1 MTILEV
7 KQLTKIYGNKKM
19 AQEVLRDINMSVEEG
34 EFIAI
39 MGPSGSGKTTLL
51 NVLSSIDYI
60 SQGSITLKDT
70 NLKSYQTKHYLIF
83 ESMILVLFFK
93 NIIYFIH

>member
-7 KQLTKIYGNKKM
+7 KQLTKIYGNKKKM

-39 MGPSGSGKTTLL
+39 MGPQ
-51 NVLSSIDYI
+51 D
-60 SQGSITLKDT
+60 
-70 NLKSYQTKHYLIF
+70 
-83 ESMILVLFFK
+83 LVK
-93 NIIYFIH
+93 RPY

>member
-1 MTILEV
+1 MPKPKGNEVKINYRSVKVAILEV
-7 KQLTKIYGNKKM
+7 KQLTKIYGTKKM
-19 AQEVLRDINMSVEEG
+19 AQEVLRDINMSIEEG

-60 SQGSITLKDT
+60 SQGLS
-70 NLKSYQTKHYLIF
+70 LIH
-83 ESMILVLFFK
+83 I
-93 NIIYFIH
+93 

>member
-1 MTILEV
+1 MPKPKGNEVKINYRSVKVAILEV
-7 KQLTKIYGNKKM
+7 KQLTKIYGTKKM
-19 AQEVLRDINMSVEEG
+19 AQEVLRDINMSIEEG

-60 SQGSITLKDT
+60 SQGSITLKE
-70 NLKSYQTKHYLIF
+70 KIRKA
-83 ESMILVLFFK
+83 FK
-93 NIIYFIH
+93 QGII